1 VVVHPRRLRASAC
14 HRQASW
20 GVLINDREKKFA
32 SAHDLRRSFGTRWAS
47 RVKPVVLQKLMRHA
61 NIQTTLTFYVSLDSD
76 DVASQLW
83 ANYSQDA
90 EVNETSD
97 ETLPI
102 LATSRAHADEA
113 V

>member
-1 VVVHPRRLRASAC
+1 
-14 HRQASW
+14 
-20 GVLINDREKKFA
+20 
-32 SAHDLRRSFGTRWAS
+32 
-47 RVKPVVLQKLMRHA
+47 MRHA